1 MDLSF
6 EQINR
11 LWELYGPYIL
21 TAIRVVVIVFAA
33 SIVVRL
39 LSKAIIRFRDRT
51 AARKDDPEALKR
63 ADTLARVA
71 RYLGVT
77 IVWLITITLVLAQV
91 GISVAPILG
100 AAGVVGLAVGF
111 GAQSLVK
118 DYFTGFVLLLENQ
131 LRAGDVVNVAGH
143 GGFVED
149 VTLRYVRLRDYDG
162 NVHFVPNGEIKT
174 VVNMSREFAQA
185 AVEIGIAYGADIDKA
200 MAVMRE
206 IAAGMQADEKY
217 GALILEPLDIAGV
230 DQWADSSIVIK
241 GRMKTK
247 ALQQWTVKREYLRRL
262 KYAFD
267 QAGIEIPFPY
277 MTLVTTSPLEMRQ
290 TVVQDVTPAAQAP
303 ALPPAPAPGG
313 N

>member
-11 LWELYGPYIL
+11 LWELYGPYAL
-21 TAIRVVVIVFAA
+21 TAIRVIVIVIVA

-39 LSKAIIRFRDRT
+39 ITAAIVRFRART
-51 AARKDDPEALKR
+51 AARHDDPEALKR

-71 RYLGVT
+71 RYLAVT
-77 IVWLITITLVLAQV
+77 IVWLLTFTLVLGQI

-118 DYFTGFVLLLENQ
+118 DYFTGFVMLLENQ

-143 GGFVED
+143 SGAVED

-162 NVHFVPNGEIKT
+162 NVHYVPNSSITT
-174 VVNMSREFAQA
+174 VINMSRDFGQA
-185 AVEIGIAYGADIDKA
+185 AVEIGIAYGSDIDQA

-206 IAAGMQADEKY
+206 VAAGMQADEKY

-230 DQWADSSIVIK
+230 DQWADSSVVIK
-241 GRMKTK
+241 GRIKTK
-247 ALQQWTVKREYLRRL
+247 ALQQWTIKREFLRRL

-267 QAGIEIPFPY
+267 QADIEIPFPY
-277 MTLVTTSPLEMRQ
+277 MTLATTSPLEVRQ
-290 TVVQDVTPAAQAP
+290 TVVEDARQVVP
-303 ALPPAPAPGG
+303 ALPPAPAPDAG
-313 N
+313 